1 MKQLALIIIMGM
13 LSMGIGLSANKE
25 RGDSPDVPTKD
36 VALVLASGGARGL
49 AYIGAIEELER
60 RGYNI
65 TSVSG
70 CSMGSLVGGMYAAG
84 KLEEFKQFL
93 YSIDNMQIISMMDLS
108 ISASYLVKGEKIMEA
123 LARIVPDVNIEDLPI
138 PFAAV
143 ATDLY
148 TGEEVVF
155 REGSLLDAIRASI
168 SVPSLFKPYKIGH
181 RTLIDGGLTNT
192 FPLDLAIRSGHD
204 ILVGFDVNDIDAES
218 INAYLSE
225 LHEINEDMSLYSRD
239 NKMARDSIVT
249 DTTMTLIDKIA
260 EVGSSNKVYR
270 QARKEASARRSELQ
284 SHGKELRVP
293 VNADDNFYSILKR
306 SISITNHVIANKMI
320 EKCPPDVLVR
330 MVMDEPNVKMAYA
343 RAREI
348 SEIGRDLMSN
358 ALDEYEARTSHMDE
372 EEGVIVQ
379 EEED

>member
-1 MKQLALIIIMGM
+1 
-13 LSMGIGLSANKE
+13 
-25 RGDSPDVPTKD
+25 
-36 VALVLASGGARGL
+36 
-49 AYIGAIEELER
+49 
-60 RGYNI
+60 
-65 TSVSG
+65 
-70 CSMGSLVGGMYAAG
+70 MGSLVGGMYAAG